1 MTDYQSQ
8 IESQRGKLK
17 ELLLKV
23 PGFKGYIELED
34 RRTADKL
41 LRDAVADSYQ
51 EQLDRLTAVQTVFVD
66 RGDLVYVDDLEA
78 VVVKLRTFIDRI
90 SHATYGYSSFF
101 SAVKIDAEKLDKIYD
116 YDQALL
122 AGIDGLSDAI
132 ENLETTEDPEQLK
145 ALITDL
151 KKQAR
156 DIVAKADKR
165 KDVIT
170 SEDEITSD
178 GEIIESEFVSDSD
191 DEVPSE

>member
-8 IESQRGKLK
+8 IEDQRGKIK

-41 LRDAVADSYQ
+41 LRDAVAESYQ
-51 EQLDRLTAVQTVFVD
+51 EQLDRLTAVQTEFVD
-66 RGDLVYVDDLEA
+66 RGDLAYVDDLEA
-78 VVVKLRTFIDRI
+78 VVVKLRTLIDRI

-101 SAVKIDAEKLDKIYD
+101 SAIKIDAEKLDKIYD

-122 AGIDGLSDAI
+122 NGTESLSAAL

-145 ALITDL
+145 ELIKDL
-151 KKQAR
+151 KKQAQ
-156 DIVAKADKR
+156 DIVTKADQR
-165 KDVIT
+165 KNVIT
-170 SEDEITSD
+170 DEEEIISG
-178 GEIIESEFVSDSD
+178 GEIIEGEFVSD
-191 DEVPSE
+191 DEIPGE